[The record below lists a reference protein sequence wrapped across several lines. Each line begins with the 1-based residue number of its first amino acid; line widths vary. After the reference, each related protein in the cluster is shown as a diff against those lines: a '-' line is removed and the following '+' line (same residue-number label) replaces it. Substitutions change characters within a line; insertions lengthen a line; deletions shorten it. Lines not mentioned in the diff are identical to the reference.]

1 MDWKRFGKWRT
12 EADLNPVD
20 VGLPKL
26 HGIEAARRIHKFV
39 PDSKRRGARSAWL
52 RRGGYV
58 VKTMAEG
65 DLLTGVE
72 NGLSV
77 ALKQAAI
84 LVPD

>member
-1 MDWKRFGKWRT
+1 MDWKRFESGGT
-12 EADLNPVD
+12 EADLNPLD

-26 HGIEAARRIHKFV
+26 QGIEAARRIHQLV
-39 PDSKRRGARSAWL
+39 PDSKRRGARSARL
-52 RRGGYV
+52 RRGGCV

-72 NGLSV
+72 NGLSA